1 MHECLKMSIFQELGE
16 NEMPTFCMF
25 FAIVKSTMG
34 GFKRLVMAHLVLIE
48 IYQMPQ
54 TKLKSD
60 NI

>member
-1 MHECLKMSIFQELGE
+1 
-16 NEMPTFCMF
+16 MPTFCMF

-34 GFKRLVMAHLVLIE
+34 GFKRLVVAHLVLIE

-54 TKLKSD
+54 TELKSD